1 MSPLVRVTAFTDPA
15 CTWCWGSE
23 PVLRAVETRFGDQV
37 QVRPVMGGL
46 VKDIRAFMDTANG
59 IGGSP
64 ERSNAQIAA
73 HWLEASARHGMP
85 VKTDGF
91 RMFTDQDVS
100 TWPMCEAYEA
110 ARLQGETAGARYLRR
125 FREAT
130 AAEARQTNRV
140 EVQAELASEVAL
152 DLGRF
157 LGALRDGSAR
167 AAFQADLAETA
178 RHGVRGF
185 PAFLFEGDRRTMVP
199 GWLPYEGFR
208 EVLGMVSGGGLVET
222 TPPKTVEAVVDFIR
236 RHGRVADREITV
248 TFGLSDREWSALEPE
263 VLETAGIEAEPAG
276 NGRFL
281 RARSSTTGTCDAATG
296 SCTI

>member
-1 MSPLVRVTAFTDPA
+1 MTTSVRITAFTDPA

-23 PVLRAVETRFGDQV
+23 PVLRAVEARFGDQV

-59 IGGSP
+59 IGGDAD
-64 ERSNAQIAA
+64 RSNAQIAS

-85 VKTDGF
+85 VRTAGF
-91 RMFTDQDVS
+91 RMFTDEDRS

-110 ARLQGETAGARYLRR
+110 AKLVDPSLATRYLRR
-125 FREAT
+125 LREAN
-130 AAEARQTNRV
+130 AAEALQVNRV
-140 EVQAELASEVAL
+140 EVQAELAAEVGL
-152 DLGRF
+152 DVGGF

-178 RHGVRGF
+178 RNGVRGF
-185 PAFLFEGDRRTMVP
+185 PAFLFEGERRMMVP
-199 GWLPYEGFR
+199 GYLPYDGFR
-208 EVLGMVSGGGLVET
+208 EVLGMVSGGKLVEAA
-222 TPPKTVEAVVDFIR
+222 PPKTVEAIADFVR

-248 TFGLSDREWSALEPE
+248 TFGLTDSEWAALQPG
-263 VLETAGIEAEPAG
+263 VLGGPGIEVEAAG

-281 RARSSTTGTCDAATG
+281 RARSPSAGTCDAVTG
-296 SCTI
+296 TCTT